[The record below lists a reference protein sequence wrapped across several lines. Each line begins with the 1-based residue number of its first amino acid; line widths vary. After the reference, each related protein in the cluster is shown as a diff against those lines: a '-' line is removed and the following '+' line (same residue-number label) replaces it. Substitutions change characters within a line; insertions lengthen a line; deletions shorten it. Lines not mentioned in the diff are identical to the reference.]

1 MIGTGSRL
9 GDAMRFK
16 IPFSTQLLAA
26 LSCSAFIS
34 CAATMPVKK
43 EPAKASAQ
51 AAQELRAAEA
61 NLKAGQNKKAL
72 AQLKKVANANP
83 NTDVAD
89 DAHLLMGNLFYNQ
102 KNYAEAIKHYETITS
117 AEVASPLE
125 NEARIRTARSYVQL
139 QKLDEAGKVLENSNR
154 WNNVTENQKLE
165 IAKLKVEVLTSQK
178 KTLGALQ
185 AAVELS
191 NTHPNPTEREKL
203 RAQAQEIFDS
213 SRLSGDELKEIG
225 SSSDYGFL
233 QPVAKYRYALMLAD
247 QKDYSRARREL
258 SDVASLVPGTE
269 LGERAQRFVQ
279 QIDARNRVDA
289 RTVGVVLPLS
299 GPQAAIGYKALRGI
313 QMGLGLYGSEKPSGF
328 KLAVVDSEG
337 NVDGARRGIERLVQE
352 DNVVAIIGGLMSKT
366 ATVEAARAQ
375 EFGVPT
381 IMLSQKAGV
390 TEAGES
396 IFRNALTSQMQVQ
409 ALVDLAMKDLG
420 YKNFALMYP
429 NDAYG
434 TEYANLFWDAVKA
447 RGGDITG
454 AQVYDPKETD
464 FRAHVQRLTGT
475 FYMEDRSEEFRY
487 RSRQYAEKNPKRSA
501 RQGGPSIE
509 DILPPVVDFDAIFIP
524 DEARAVGQIAPA
536 LAYNN
541 VRGIRLLGTNIWNSP
556 RFLQRGQKFVE
567 NAIFVDSVLTNDPS
581 FMNSNFYQTFK
592 ATFNDDPGLI
602 EVQGYDSALML
613 RQVIASG
620 ESTRIGVRE
629 KLASLQNFP
638 GALGSLSVTP
648 DREIRRPMT
657 ALTVSGG
664 KFQPLDSV
672 QRKD

>member
-1 MIGTGSRL
+1 MKQN
-9 GDAMRFK
+9 M
-16 IPFSTQLLAA
+16 PFTTQTLIALA
-26 LSCSAFIS
+26 CTAFVS
-34 CAATMPVKK
+34 CASTMPIKK
-43 EPAKASAQ
+43 EPEKASAA
-51 AAQELRAAEA
+51 AAQELRSAEA
-61 NLKAGQNKKAL
+61 SLKAGQNKKAL
-72 AQLKKVANANP
+72 TQLKKVAANNP

-89 DAHLLMGNLFYNQ
+89 DAQMLMGNLYFSQ
-102 KNYAEAIKHYETITS
+102 KNYPEAIKHYELITA

-125 NEARIRTARSYVQL
+125 NDARIRIARSYVQL
-139 QKLDEAGKVLENSNR
+139 QKFDSAEEALSTSKR
-154 WNNVTENQKLE
+154 WNNVTEAQKLE
-165 IAKLKVEVLTSQK
+165 VAKLNVEILTAQK
-178 KTLGALQ
+178 KTVGAIR
-185 AAVELS
+185 AAVEVS
-191 NTHPNPTEREKL
+191 SAHPNANEREKL

-225 SSSDYGFL
+225 SSSEFGFL

-258 SDVASLVPGTE
+258 SDVAALVPGTE

-279 QIDARNRVDA
+279 QIDARNRVDS

-299 GPQAAIGYKALRGI
+299 GPQASIGYKALRGI
-313 QMGLGLYGSEKPSGF
+313 QMGLGIYGGEKPSGF
-328 KLAVVDSEG
+328 RLAIVDSEG

-352 DNVVAIIGGLMSKT
+352 DNAIAIIGGLMSKT
-366 ATVEAARAQ
+366 AAVEAARAQ

-381 IMLSQKAGV
+381 IMLSQKSGL
-390 TEAGES
+390 TDAGES
-396 IFRNALTSQMQVQ
+396 IFRNALTSEMQVQ
-409 ALVDLAMKDLG
+409 SLVELAMKELG
-420 YKNFALMYP
+420 YKNFAVMYP

-434 TEYANLFWDAVKA
+434 TEFANLFWDAVKN
-447 RGGDITG
+447 RGGDITA

-475 FYMEDRSEEFRY
+475 YYLDDRSDEY
-487 RSRQYAEKNPKRSA
+487 RIRNKQYAEKNPKRSV
-501 RQGGPSIE
+501 RQGGPSVE

-541 VRGIRLLGTNIWNSP
+541 VRGVRLLGTNIWNSP
-556 RFLQRGQKFVE
+556 RFIQRGQKFVE
-567 NAIFVDSVLTNDPS
+567 NSIFVDSVLTNDPS
-581 FMNSNFYQTFK
+581 FTASNFYQTFK

-602 EVQGYDSALML
+602 EVQGFDSALML

-638 GALGSLSVTP
+638 GALGTLSVTQ

-657 ALTVSGG
+657 ALTISGG
-664 KFQPLDSV
+664 KFLPFNQVP
-672 QRKD
+672 RKE

>member
-1 MIGTGSRL
+1 MNRYIRL
-9 GDAMRFK
+9 SS
-16 IPFSTQLLAA
+16 PLLTA
-26 LSCSAFIS
+26 LACTAFIS

-43 EPAKASAQ
+43 QPEKAPAA

-72 AQLKKVANANP
+72 AQLKKIATSNP
-83 NTDVAD
+83 NTDIAD
-89 DAHLLMGNLFYNQ
+89 DAQILMGNLYYTQ
-102 KNYAEAIKHYETITS
+102 KNYPEAIKHYEMIT
-117 AEVASPLE
+117 AGEVASPLE
-125 NEARIRTARSYVQL
+125 NEARIRIARSYVQL
-139 QKLDEAGKVLENSNR
+139 QKFDAAEETLETSKR
-154 WNNVTENQKLE
+154 WNNVTEAQKVE
-165 IAKLKVEVLTSQK
+165 IAKLKVEILTAQK
-178 KTLGALQ
+178 KTV
-185 AAVELS
+185 AAIRASVEAASLTP
-191 NTHPNPTEREKL
+191 NTNEREKL

-225 SSSDYGFL
+225 SSSDFGFL
-233 QPVAKYRYALMLAD
+233 QPIAKYRYALMLAD

-289 RTVGVVLPLS
+289 RTIGVVLPLS

-313 QMGLGLYGSEKPSGF
+313 QFGLGIYGGEKPSGF
-328 KLAVVDSEG
+328 RLAIVDSEG

-352 DNVVAIIGGLMSKT
+352 DNAIAIIGGLMSKT

-375 EFGVPT
+375 EFGIPT
-381 IMLSQKAGV
+381 IMLSQKSGL
-390 TEAGES
+390 TDAGES
-396 IFRNALTSQMQVQ
+396 IFRNALTSEMQVQ
-409 ALVDLAMKDLG
+409 SLVDLAMKELG
-420 YKNFALMYP
+420 YKNFAVMYP

-434 TEYANLFWDAVKA
+434 TEFANLFWDAVKN
-447 RGGDITG
+447 RGGDITA

-475 FYMEDRSEEFRY
+475 YYLDDRADEYRY
-487 RSRQYAEKNPKRSA
+487 RSKQYAEKNPKRSV
-501 RQGGPSIE
+501 RSGGPSIE

-541 VRGIRLLGTNIWNSP
+541 VRGVRLLGTNIWNSP

-567 NAIFVDSVLTNDPS
+567 NSIFVDSVLTSDPA
-581 FMNSNFYQTFK
+581 FTGSNFYQTFK

-620 ESTRIGVRE
+620 ETTRIGVRE

-638 GALGSLSVTP
+638 GAIGSLSVSQ

-664 KFQPLDSV
+664 KFMPFNEV
-672 QRKD
+672 PRKE